1 MTPEKREYEKIYFFL
16 LVAAYV
22 ILAMNIFY
30 YAQPVFASVGLTHP
44 ALQRIMLSLRSSSLL
59 SARKC
64 GPSS

>member
-30 YAQPVFASVGLTHP
+30 YAQPVFS
-44 ALQRIMLSLRSSSLL
+44 SLFKKSSSVR
-59 SARKC
+59 SFFC
-64 GPSS
+64 V